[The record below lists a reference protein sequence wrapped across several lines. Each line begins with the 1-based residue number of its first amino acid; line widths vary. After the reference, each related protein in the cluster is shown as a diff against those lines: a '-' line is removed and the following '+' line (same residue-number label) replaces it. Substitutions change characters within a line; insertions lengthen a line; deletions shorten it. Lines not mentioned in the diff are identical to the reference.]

1 MRAHPVIPRAPLRH
15 SRARHGN
22 PHDPRR
28 TDGRAPVSPSFSCL
42 TRESTRP
49 STHRRARPSLRHS
62 RARRGN
68 PTTVDTPTGAPIPS
82 FPCAPCSVILVLDT
96 GTHTTVDTPACA
108 PPLRHS
114 RARHGNPHDRRH
126 TDVRAPAPSFSCST
140 REPTR
145 PSTHRRARPAP
156 PRYDIRP
163 SPRCPYPPTIPV
175 VALSNAP
182 RNPASWRRGAPAR
195 FTSKCRKMSQNV
207 ALFHT
212 PTRRMAYFTSKK
224 PHVFDQNRAFWARFC
239 SFSALAPGNGLSLR
253 PLGACS
259 ILPAPRSRN
268 RGRPQG
274 RTTLVE
280 RRAHGS

>member
-1 MRAHPVIPRAPLRH
+1 MWSAAQTESSPAASACSATSRMACGSSMPIVGNETPYSAMRPL
-15 SRARHGN
+15 
-22 PHDPRR
+22 
-28 TDGRAPVSPSFSCL
+28 
-42 TRESTRP
+42 
-49 STHRRARPSLRHS
+49 
-62 RARRGN
+62 
-68 PTTVDTPTGAPIPS
+68 
-82 FPCAPCSVILVLDT
+82 SVILVLDV
-96 GTHTTVDTPACA
+96 GHGN
-108 PPLRHS
+108 S
-114 RARHGNPHDRRH
+114 RARREPTDRRH
-126 TDVRAPAPSFSCST
+126 TDGRF
-140 REPTR
+140 R
-145 PSTHRRARPAP
+145 PLLATTSAP
-156 PRYDIRP
+156 PHDAPIP
-163 SPRCPYPPTIPV
+163 LPYLLWPCRMP
-175 VALSNAP
+175 P

-212 PTRRMAYFTSKK
+212 PTRRMAHFTSKK